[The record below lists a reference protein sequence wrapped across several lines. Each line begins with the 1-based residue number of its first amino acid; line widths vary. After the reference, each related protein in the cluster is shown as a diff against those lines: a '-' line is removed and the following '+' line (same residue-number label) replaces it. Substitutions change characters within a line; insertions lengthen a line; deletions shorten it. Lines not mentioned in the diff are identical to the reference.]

1 MAPEVIQTHIYSEK
15 ADVLSFGVI
24 LWELA
29 TRKPPYYGIEGQV
42 VSQKVVTEGLR
53 PKISDKEAP
62 GVFIELMKRC
72 WHENPDRRPSF
83 GDIIRELDA
92 MNFKNIAS

>member
-1 MAPEVIQTHIYSEK
+1 
-15 ADVLSFGVI
+15 
-24 LWELA
+24 
-29 TRKPPYYGIEGQV
+29 
-42 VSQKVVTEGLR
+42 VVTEGLR

-62 GVFIELMKRC
+62 GAFIELMKRC

-83 GDIIRELDA
+83 GDIIRELEA